1 MFLMGGQWK
10 SQVRGGGGGVG
21 KILNEHMELNWNF
34 WRGGVVQTKKLKL
47 SVGGGGGMDIFW
59 YNRF

>member
-10 SQVRGGGGGVG
+10 FQVKGGGVS

-34 WRGGVVQTKKLKL
+34 LRGGVVQTKKLKL
-47 SVGGGGGMDIFW
+47 SVGGGGGCSMDIFW